1 MTLFCLVHA
10 ACQGASSWDLLIPEL
25 EKHGHKAVAMDLPI
39 DNPSAS
45 LSDFASSVIE
55 AIPKNEEDIIVV
67 GSSMAG
73 VVIPLVAA
81 ERPVQKLVFL
91 GALIPYPGTSTLDQ
105 MYEDVDPDVIK
116 AAGFNA
122 PATDKFKLFRDEPDM
137 FNPDSIGK
145 NPLEDEAAAMELF
158 FHDCEPDIARL
169 AISKLRNHLSPA
181 HITEVFPLQAL
192 PNVESL
198 YIVCTEDRII
208 YPAWSKYAARKRLG
222 VEAIE
227 LSGGHCPYW
236 SRPVELADLLVRC
249 AKNSE

>member
-10 ACQGASSWDLLIPEL
+10 AWQGASSWDLLIPEL

-45 LSDFASSVIE
+45 LSDFASSVIQ
-55 AIPKNEEDIIVV
+55 AIPENEEDIIVV

-73 VVIPLVAA
+73 TVIPLVAA
-81 ERPVQKLVFL
+81 KHPVRKLVFL
-91 GALIPYPGTSTLDQ
+91 GALIPHPGTSTLDQ
-105 MYEDVDPDVIK
+105 MYKDVDPDVME
-116 AAGFNA
+116 AAGFKS
-122 PATDKFKLFRDEPDM
+122 PATDKLELFRDEPDM
-137 FNPDSIGK
+137 FNPDLIGK
-145 NPLEDEAAAMELF
+145 NPLEDETVAMELL
-158 FHDCEPDIARL
+158 FHDCETDVARW

-192 PNVESL
+192 PNVGSS
-198 YIVCTEDRII
+198 YIVCTEDRTIS
-208 YPAWSKYAARKRLG
+208 PTWSKYAARKRLG

-227 LSGGHCPYW
+227 LPGGHCPYL

-249 AKNSE
+249 AEN